1 MPGFF
6 LHNGALV
13 ACPHGGSVSVIA
25 CNNRVFVN
33 KQPVATIADSF
44 VVSGCHYVDS
54 VASSQCLTVKWL
66 LAAKR
71 VFVNGKNVILSN
83 SVGVCQNANQVPQG
97 PPNVLNT
104 QLRVKG
110 C

>member
-1 MPGFF
+1 MSGFF

-13 ACPHGGSVSVIA
+13 ACPHGGSVSVITG
-25 CNNRVFVN
+25 NNRVFVN
-33 KQPVATIADSF
+33 KQPVATITDSF
-44 VVSGCHYVDS
+44 VVSGCHYTDS
-54 VASSQCLTVKWL
+54 VAPSQCLTIKWL
-66 LAAKR
+66 FPAKR

-83 SVGVCQNANQVPQG
+83 SVGVCQNTDQVPQG

-110 C
+110 R